1 MTLNEI
7 YIFVNLFSNKQTI
20 LWHGVVLV
28 LLYGT
33 RACRIW
39 LLVVPIYRARTTPC
53 RNIVWLFWEST
64 LYWHSIIIHYK
75 LNRHWFYTQLV
86 INLNSISG
94 PLTLHWHSMGN
105 DFENFFFENKQ
116 TILRHGVVLALLYG
130 TRACQIWLMVVPI
143 YRART
148 TPCRNIV
155 WLFWAFTLYWHSI
168 NIQYTRKRQS
178 I

>member
-1 MTLNEI
+1 MHL
-7 YIFVNLFSNKQTI
+7 YI
-20 LWHGVVLV
+20 LV
-28 LLYGT
+28 LNH
-33 RACRIW
+33 CE
-39 LLVVPIYRARTTPC
+39 
-53 RNIVWLFWEST
+53 IVGGLFT
-64 LYWHSIIIHYK
+64 CYFPLPVHCC
-75 LNRHWFYTQLV
+75 TQLF

-130 TRACQIWLMVVPI
+130 TRACRIWLLVVPI

-155 WLFWAFTLYWHSI
+155 WLFWESTLYWHSI
-168 NIQYTRKRQS
+168 NIQYKLNRQS
-178 I
+178 IYTQLDLNLHSISSQLTILWHSMRYTFL